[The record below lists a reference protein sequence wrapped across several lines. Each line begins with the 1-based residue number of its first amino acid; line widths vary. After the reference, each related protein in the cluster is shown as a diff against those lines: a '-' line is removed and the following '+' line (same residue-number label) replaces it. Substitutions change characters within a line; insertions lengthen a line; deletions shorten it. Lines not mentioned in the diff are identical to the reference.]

1 MLKLERLERISD
13 YVEENKYAT
22 VKELSEMLDTSP
34 ATIRRDISTLSK
46 QNKVIVAHGGIACNE
61 AKVSAE
67 ASYIEKMQ
75 HNAEEKTRIAK
86 TASAFIEP
94 ESTLIIDAGTTTIGL
109 IPYIGEIENLN
120 IVTNDVMLASS
131 MADSLNGSIMV
142 VGGTLRGG
150 YHSTIGFYAEL
161 LLKQI
166 KSDLCIIGT
175 DAISAE
181 KGCMISNV
189 DEVGTKRAM
198 IEASHK
204 VIVICD
210 HTKFERESF
219 VSFCS
224 LSEID
229 VIVTGEEV
237 SPEMREAIE
246 SQGVK
251 LIVAPKER
259 KAKEA

>member
-1 MLKLERLERISD
+1 
-13 YVEENKYAT
+13 
-22 VKELSEMLDTSP
+22 
-34 ATIRRDISTLSK
+34 
-46 QNKVIVAHGGIACNE
+46 
-61 AKVSAE
+61 
-67 ASYIEKMQ
+67 
-75 HNAEEKTRIAK
+75 
-86 TASAFIEP
+86 
-94 ESTLIIDAGTTTIGL
+94 
-109 IPYIGEIENLN
+109 
-120 IVTNDVMLASS
+120 
-131 MADSLNGSIMV
+131 
-142 VGGTLRGG
+142 
-150 YHSTIGFYAEL
+150 
-161 LLKQI
+161 
-166 KSDLCIIGT
+166 
-175 DAISAE
+175 
-181 KGCMISNV
+181 MISNV